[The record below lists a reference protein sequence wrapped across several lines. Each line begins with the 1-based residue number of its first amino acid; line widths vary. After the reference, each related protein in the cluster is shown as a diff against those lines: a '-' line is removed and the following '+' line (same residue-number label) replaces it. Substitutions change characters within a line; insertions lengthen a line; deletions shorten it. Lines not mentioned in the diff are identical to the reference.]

1 MRKAMKQ
8 TVLLFILGITFSLM
22 AVPRMVVG
30 EIFSS
35 PGC

>member
-1 MRKAMKQ
+1 MKQ
-8 TVLLFILGITFSLM
+8 TILVLCMCITLSLM